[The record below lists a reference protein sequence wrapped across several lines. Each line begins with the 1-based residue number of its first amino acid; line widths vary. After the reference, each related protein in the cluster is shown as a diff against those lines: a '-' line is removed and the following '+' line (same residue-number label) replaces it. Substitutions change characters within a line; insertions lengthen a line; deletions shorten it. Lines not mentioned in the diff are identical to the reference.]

1 MGRDTTDT
9 PVIRRVRELVEP
21 IASDL
26 QLDIY
31 DVEQRGGTMR
41 VTLDTPAGSD
51 SSVDLDQLAEEFLIG
66 KANAYGAATF
76 YDFLKPENK
85 GKQVYVCNGTAC
97 HCAGTQEAVLDDAL
111 VLLVLASRLSVLE
124 QLRHF
129 VDVYKCGVAIL
140 GNGVNLLIFTSGRL
154 TREIP
159 PIIPDD
165 LAVSVIPTANPL
177 PQALV
182 LTAIVISFSFFAF
195 LLVLGY
201 RAYQTLG
208 TDDTEGMRL
217 AEPEG
222 EELPPLGY

>member
-1 MGRDTTDT
+1 METALAVLIAVFFAVSIYLLLSKH
-9 PVIRRVRELVEP
+9 VIR
-21 IASDL
+21 I
-26 QLDIY
+26 
-31 DVEQRGGTMR
+31 
-41 VTLDTPAGSD
+41 
-51 SSVDLDQLAEEFLIG
+51 
-66 KANAYGAATF
+66 
-76 YDFLKPENK
+76 
-85 GKQVYVCNGTAC
+85 
-97 HCAGTQEAVLDDAL
+97 
-111 VLLVLASRLSVLE
+111 LL
-124 QLRHF
+124 
-129 VDVYKCGVAIL
+129 GVAIL